1 MHAFDIK
8 ILDDKDLIALI
19 SEGNKIAFDAV
30 YERYW
35 ESMYIYT
42 IKVVK
47 NREQTED
54 ILQEVF
60 ISLWNRRKEMVRI
73 ECLSAYLFVS
83 LRFQSLSYFKKIAK
97 QGKLMEIL
105 AQGLIENHYQSE
117 DIYFAKELSVI
128 LNQEIE
134 NLPSKMKEVFILSRN
149 ENLSYKEISDILK
162 ISDKTVKKQVS
173 NALKVIKGKLS
184 KAYYISHLL
193 IILFSQF

>member
-8 ILDDKDLIALI
+8 ILDDKSLIALI
-19 SEGNKIAFDAV
+19 SDGNKLAFDAI

-35 ESMYIYT
+35 ESMYVYT

-47 NREQTED
+47 DKEQTED

-60 ISLWNRRKEMVRI
+60 ISLWNRRKEIKRI

-83 LRFQSLSYFKKIAK
+83 LRFQSLSYFKKMAK
-97 QGKLMEIL
+97 QGKLMELL
-105 AQGLIENHYQSE
+105 AQGLKEEKSQSE
-117 DIYFAKELSVI
+117 DIYFAKELSLI

-149 ENLSYKEISDILK
+149 ENLSYKEISEILK

-184 KAYYISHLL
+184 KSYYISHLFL
-193 IILFSQF
+193 ILFSQF